1 MTVSLHS
8 FHKYGNSIN
17 TCSIVIIRLQYGCS
31 SAVCDATEIFNTSI
45 TLESKIQHRV
55 IQHRVKKPKHRFRF
69 SFQTICVLLS
79 QPSSH
84 VQYLSLVPR
93 NKSFPRLLA
102 RPGSRRFCTY
112 LLAQLDIPLNP
123 FSELQYLF
131 LNRPE
136 PSCRRVYARD
146 KSTKYQAS

>member
-1 MTVSLHS
+1 MTVSLYS

-45 TLESKIQHRV
+45 TLESKIQH
-55 IQHRVKKPKHRFRF
+55 KHRFRF
-69 SFQTICVLLS
+69 SFQTICVPLS

-146 KSTKYQAS
+146 KSTKHQAS